1 MMKQREI
8 KLFWKAKQNASTKL
22 IYLVFIEALKSI
34 NISNLS
40 IYQKMQML
48 FSWMED
54 ELGRR

>member
-34 NISNLS
+34 NISKNANAFLMS
-40 IYQKMQML
+40 
-48 FSWMED
+48 
-54 ELGRR
+54 GG